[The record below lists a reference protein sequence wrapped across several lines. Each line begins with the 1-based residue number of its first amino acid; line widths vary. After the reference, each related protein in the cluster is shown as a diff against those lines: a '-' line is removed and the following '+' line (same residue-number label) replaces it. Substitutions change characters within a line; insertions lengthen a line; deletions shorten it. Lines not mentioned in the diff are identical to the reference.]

1 MGSGTY
7 TFSTPKKG
15 NYDHLIEIKAAGYID
30 RSLRCTNASPCNSTQ
45 YLPLTPD
52 PVYTSTTQSDWLNKD
67 ITLNVKQGRTEE
79 EAWKIIVITILDKF
93 DVLDA
98 NDGKSGY
105 LRTSWVGTN
114 FSNNTIRVRLIVKLS
129 TTDPLVYKF
138 KFVSEESGM
147 YGTSFNADN
156 LFRPYERIQKKYD
169 GFLDEL
175 MTKLRN

>member
-15 NYDHLIEIKAAGYID
+15 SYDHLIEIKAPGYID